1 MKDRQRQCAI
11 RTFAEM
17 QRQQNCGFWIPDL
30 ATIVNEEIQKR
41 TSDLKRFRSCHH
53 CHPMIY
59 NWSGSDFD
67 SKYVQFLLFFDFF
80 ISANHNWK
88 PTPTTIRWNA
98 EVPNPTPRCVASRT
112 RPGASSAYSA
122 KVAAMA
128 ARRCSVLCTSYQ
140 FTGSDEAVRY
150 WCIQYVHS
158 IYYF

>member
-1 MKDRQRQCAI
+1 MKDRQR
-11 RTFAEM
+11 

-41 TSDLKRFRSCHH
+41 TSDFKAFRSLPSLPSNDLWFWQQIRSCFFL
-53 CHPMIY
+53 
-59 NWSGSDFD
+59 DF
-67 SKYVQFLLFFDFF
+67 Y

-122 KVAAMA
+122 KVAPMA